1 MNSKSTLILDSNLQM
16 FFFEHLRHFN
26 QKFTHPLSE
35 ETLFYSSHVMNQLG
49 HSSKFF
55 DQKDDRIQEKILGL
69 KFLEL
74 AGLPKEKQKYEL
86 KDIAETSLIICG
98 FFAQSLNRKIIDIHY
113 YENIGKKAYEQLNYF
128 YPNHY
133 DMPSFYKMMSLKFND
148 VTMLM
153 KLVASEFDSNSDR
166 EKVWLIG

>member
-1 MNSKSTLILDSNLQM
+1 MSTQTTLILDSNLQM

-26 QKFTHPLSE
+26 QKFSRPLTE
-35 ETLFYSSHVMNQLG
+35 ETLFYSSHVMNQFG

-69 KFLEL
+69 KFLEISH
-74 AGLPKEKQKYEL
+74 LPREKQKYEL
-86 KDIAETSLIICG
+86 KDIAETSLFLCG
-98 FFAQSLNRKIIDIHY
+98 FFSQSLNRKIIDIHY
-113 YENIGKKAYEQLNYF
+113 YEEIGKKAYEQLHHF

-133 DMPSFYKMMSLKFND
+133 DVPAFYKLMSMKFSD

-153 KLVASEFDSNSDR
+153 KLVASDLGNNSDR
-166 EKVWLIG
+166 EKAWLIG